1 MDGLCRLCQ
10 LLRKRKD
17 TYLDWC
23 DGRMETKD
31 GTLIAALQ
39 LFHIICCAE
48 EGKGD
53 TIRTE
58 GRLNNI
64 RDVMRVGLLIEVGH
78 ILTGGLLVL
87 SEIVIGSV
95 RDTPELAP
103 AKREGELEIGGCLR
117 IEAELL
123 RRVISGTKHIL
134 RDTQLQQP
142 VKAELLPVCEP
153 LEVRIRLTEELELHL
168 LELSRTEGE
177 VTRCDLV
184 TEGLTDLTD
193 TERKLLTGR
202 TLHVLEVDEDTLRG
216 LRTEIYG
223 ILRVLGYTLECLEH
237 KVELT
242 DTGEVM
248 LTAGRTWNLML
259 LDEGFH
265 LFLRHRIR
273 GTTDIDTVRLCEV
286 LDQLICTETLVALLT
301 VHQRIGEG
309 CEMSGCNPGLRI
321 HQDRAVDTD
330 VIFGL
335 LDKLLPPG
343 SLYVVL

>member
-1 MDGLCRLCQ
+1 MDSLCRLCQ

-17 TYLDWC
+17 TYLDRC
-23 DGRMETKD
+23 DGRMEAKN
-31 GTLIAALQ
+31 GTLIATLE
-39 LFHIICCAE
+39 LLHIICCAE
-48 EGKGD
+48 ERQRY
-53 TIRTE
+53 TICTE
-58 GRLNNI
+58 GRLDNI
-64 RDVMRVGLLIEVGH
+64 RDVVRVGLLVEVSH
-78 ILTGGLLVL
+78 ILTGSLLML
-87 SEIVIGSV
+87 SEIVVGSV

-103 AKREGELEIGGCLR
+103 AKREGELDISGCLR

-134 RDTQLQQP
+134 RNSKRKQP

-184 TEGLTDLTD
+184 TEGLTDLAD

-202 TLHVLEVDEDTLRG
+202 TLYVLEVYEDTLCG

-223 ILRVLGYTLECLEH
+223 ILRILGNTLEGLEH
-237 KVELT
+237 EIELT
-242 DTGEVM
+242 DTGEVV
-248 LTAGRTWNLML
+248 LTAGRTRNLML

-265 LFLRHRIR
+265 LFLRHRICR
-273 GTTDIDTVRLCEV
+273 TTDIDAVRLCEI
-286 LDQLICTETLVALLT
+286 LDQLIGTETLVALLT

-309 CEMSGCNPGLRI
+309 CEVTGCDPGLRI